1 MRQIWCLGLTSI
13 FVFSLQ
19 AAPLPPWIGLGLR
32 PGHPHSYYGVIT
44 ARELDQVCEELA
56 VPNLH
61 FSDGSPVPDFELA
74 GVSTGST
81 RLLSVGE
88 GVSTY
93 VFQILARRETL
104 GLDLSTVHA
113 FDLFYAQQKPVDGD
127 WDSNVFFGGLG
138 ASYWDEKF
146 QKRDRLLRR
155 FPSNYHGG
163 YFQEL
168 PQSLTQAAPFDE
180 IISSH
185 SLAYMIGQS
194 GGDGEFAGSAD
205 EKLLLS
211 VISLLK
217 KGGYLRIWPYANTN
231 RDLEGRPSRYRY
243 LQKGLNGL
251 KARGLIDDHSMTLL
265 EDPPVIWLHEKGLRD
280 FHYVVIRK

>member
-185 SLAYMIGQS
+185 SLSYLLGPS
-194 GGDGEFAGSAD
+194 DSKEVFANSSD
-205 EKLLLS
+205 ERLLLG
-211 VISLLK
+211 ILSLLK
-217 KGGYLRIWPYANTN
+217 KGGYLRIWPYSNKSG
-231 RDLEGRPSRYRY
+231 EGGKPSRYQY
-243 LQKGLNGL
+243 LKRGLEDL
-251 KARGLIDDHSMTLL
+251 KARGLIADHSMNLQV
-265 EDPPVIWLHEKGLRD
+265 DPPVVSLCGGIIRD